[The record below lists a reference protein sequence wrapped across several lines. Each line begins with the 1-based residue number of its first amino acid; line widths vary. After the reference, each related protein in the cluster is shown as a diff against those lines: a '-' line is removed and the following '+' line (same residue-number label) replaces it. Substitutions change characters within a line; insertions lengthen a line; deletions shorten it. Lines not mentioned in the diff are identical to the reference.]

1 MFPWYASIS
10 LSLAVLAIGFST
22 VSLLLHWIRDKNE
35 PDITELHSR
44 LQGLQTDHLDLLDK
58 VEHWRKRDNVRR
70 ARQGAEEKAS
80 VANAE
85 STDTA
90 GGGKRALRERAA
102 ARGLGIIGRNS

>member
-22 VSLLLHWIRDKNE
+22 VSLVLHWIRERNE
-35 PDITELHSR
+35 PDITEVWSR

-70 ARQGAEEKAS
+70 ARQGAEDKA
-80 VANAE
+80 NE
-85 STDTA
+85 PSTPAADSGA
-90 GGGKRALRERAA
+90 IRKRVLRERAA
-102 ARGLGIIGRNS
+102 ALGLGTVGSNS